1 MVAHSHDA
9 AARRRRSPTV
19 LHQQK
24 RRGGRGDGVVTR
36 VVKKGPEPGEL
47 SDDEAEYRAMMK
59 QTKEWMAYDPDEL
72 PESAPA
78 PWETHVQN
86 LMKNGPWRGIYDARA
101 TFSHFRCHLQNSS
114 LFHYIPSL
122 SAAPPPPPPPS
133 DHCKRLPRVL
143 IYVHVPR

>member
-1 MVAHSHDA
+1 MVAQSHDA

-78 PWETHVQN
+78 PSETHVQN
-86 LMKNGPWRGIYDARA
+86 LMKNGPWQGATAR
-101 TFSHFRCHLQNSS
+101 HLPHVVVSCILIFVS
-114 LFHYIPSL
+114 FHSKPL
-122 SAAPPPPPPPS
+122 
-133 DHCKRLPRVL
+133 HHHRRLTIVNADRVC
-143 IYVHVPR
+143 